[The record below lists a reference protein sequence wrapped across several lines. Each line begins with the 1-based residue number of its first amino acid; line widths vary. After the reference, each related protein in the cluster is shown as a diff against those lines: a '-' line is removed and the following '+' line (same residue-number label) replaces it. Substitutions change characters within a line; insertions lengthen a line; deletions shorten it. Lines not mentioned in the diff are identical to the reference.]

1 MMIGGQYVM
10 SQLPNI
16 EPVSLIV
23 IAGTLVFGWRML
35 ASVYVFVIAE
45 GFIWGFG
52 WWFWGY
58 LYMWAILVA
67 ITMLFRKEE
76 GRLTWA
82 IISGFYGLLFGFLY
96 EIPYIFIQNFRTA
109 LAWFLSGIPYDCIHA
124 VGNFFIV
131 FFVLQPLVTVLRK
144 LRAGKIR

>member
-1 MMIGGQYVM
+1 
-10 SQLPNI
+10 
-16 EPVSLIV
+16 
-23 IAGTLVFGWRML
+23 
-35 ASVYVFVIAE
+35 
-45 GFIWGFG
+45 
-52 WWFWGY
+52 
-58 LYMWAILVA
+58 MWAILVA

-124 VGNFFIV
+124 VGNFFIA